1 MDGRDNNEA
10 DSRSKPGDAGWGG
23 RRSRDDTPSFIRNVQ
38 ARAEMLH
45 PSRDGSEALP
55 VLKMPASIRLW
66 RKIRWPLFVALV
78 LALLA
83 AVAVFTSD
91 RLEARS
97 VVSRI
102 EDAQELEAEGTIS
115 ALVEAEQILSTLA
128 ERHPERANA
137 RLAWAWQA
145 VLLAEV
151 FGPAG
156 DYAAKAR
163 EALDGVDA
171 GKSSVGRA
179 ARAGLHYLEGENA
192 AALEEVASCLDE
204 HAGGPR
210 LHLVQALVSLALG
223 KRDRAHEVFEKIRR
237 EHEEY
242 LPATHLQL
250 TAAIE
255 ADDREQMREL
265 SSDLTAGSSDNLFAA
280 LARIAAVLPSWGER
294 TLPTER
300 VAELTQVVR
309 AMEPRIEKAPLR
321 IAMLGRRVMGRTLL
335 MAGEPDRAAEHLEF
349 VVNRS
354 SDPEQLAWYAR
365 AIRRFD
371 GPDAALEV
379 LEDRPDIESPEI
391 REVRV
396 RCRLARYEIE
406 RAAEEFAE
414 LEKSG
419 RLKSSVRELR
429 WVLAVRLG
437 DLATA
442 KSALPDSLDE
452 SHLWLALD
460 MYRLLTDSGD
470 AKGIGTLVERL
481 EKIDASCAGAIRA
494 WHHGPVRDAYDALDL
509 SGKHGPCVDALA
521 ARLLRGHA
529 DPNEVAKTAQRAASA
544 SGNDPAREMTR
555 ALALWLAEGH
565 QRAVE
570 VLDELRSRSAQ
581 GAPVRHGLAESY
593 LEIGLPQPA
602 LELVSEADGARDLAI
617 RIAALDALG
626 RGKKRDAAID
636 AAARR
641 VRKGEDHPALAY
653 WLMKRDLQLSAF
665 DRVAE
670 RGVEAVRNGGRWT
683 AEIAELRARA
693 MNTMGSRGD
702 ADRSLETA
710 AQWARKRVGRGES
723 WQAKLGIVRLNLR
736 RGGNFLYRAVATIS
750 QLYKAGVQDAELLY
764 SYAVANIRQGNER
777 GALRY
782 LRDAVQLD
790 PSFVPAF
797 EQLSVLGKLK
807 DDERAL
813 LENARPDVRL

>member
-1 MDGRDNNEA
+1 MDGRDDKEA
-10 DSRSKPGDAGWGG
+10 GSRSKPGDSGWKG
-23 RRSRDDTPSFIRNVQ
+23 RKSRDDTPSFIRSVQ

-97 VVSRI
+97 VVRRI
-102 EDAQELEAEGTIS
+102 GDARELEARGTVP
-115 ALVEAEQILSTLA
+115 ALVKAEQILSTLA

-151 FGPAG
+151 FGPPE

-171 GKSSVGRA
+171 GKSAVGRA
-179 ARAGLHYLEGENA
+179 ARAGLHYLEGEHA
-192 AALEEVASCLDE
+192 AALEDVASGLDE
-204 HAGGPR
+204 HAGEPR

-223 KRDRAHEVFEKIRR
+223 KRDQAHEVFEKIRR
-237 EHEEY
+237 EHEKY

-250 TAAIE
+250 AAAVE
-255 ADDREQMREL
+255 ADDRERMREL
-265 SSDLTAGSSDNLFAA
+265 AADLIAGSSDNLFAA

-294 TLPTER
+294 RLSSER
-300 VAELTQVVR
+300 VAELMQVLS
-309 AMEPRIEKAPLR
+309 AMEPRIEKAPVR
-321 IAMLGRRVMGRTLL
+321 VAMLGRRVMGRTLL
-335 MAGEPDRAAEHLEF
+335 MAGEPERAAEHLKL
-349 VVNRS
+349 VVDRR
-354 SDPEQLAWYAR
+354 SDPQQLAWYAR
-365 AIRRFD
+365 AIHRFD
-371 GPDAALEV
+371 GPDSALEV
-379 LEDRPDIESPEI
+379 LEKKRDIESPEI

-419 RLKSSVRELR
+419 RLESSVRELR
-429 WVLAVRLG
+429 WVLAVRSG

-442 KSALPDSLDE
+442 KGALPDSLDE
-452 SHLWLALD
+452 RHLWLALD

-470 AKGIGTLVERL
+470 AKGIDALVERL
-481 EKIDASCAGAIRA
+481 EKIDAGCANAIRA
-494 WHHGPVRDAYDALDL
+494 WHHGPVRDAYEALDL
-509 SGKHGPCVDALA
+509 SGKHGVCVDALA

-529 DPNEVAKTAQRAASA
+529 DPSQVAEAAQRAASA
-544 SGNDPAREMTR
+544 SGNDPAREMNR
-555 ALALWLAEGH
+555 ALALWLSEGR
-565 QRAVE
+565 QRAADL
-570 VLDELRSRSAQ
+570 LDELRSRSVQ
-581 GAPVRHGLAESY
+581 GAPARHGLAESY
-593 LEIGLPQPA
+593 LEIGMPEPA
-602 LELVSEADGARDLAI
+602 LELVAEEGGARDLAI

-626 RGKKRDAAID
+626 RDKKRDAAID
-636 AAARR
+636 QAAKRLK
-641 VRKGEDHPALAY
+641 KGEDHPALAY
-653 WLMKRDLQLSAF
+653 WLMKRDLRLSAF

-670 RGVEAVRNGGRWT
+670 RGAEAARNGGRWT

-750 QLYKAGVQDAELLY
+750 QMYKAGVRDAELSY

-797 EQLSVLGKLK
+797 EQLSVLGKLR

-813 LENARPDVRL
+813 LESARPDVRI